1 MTESA
6 RPEGAMTTGTAT
18 WIDRCLWWHL
28 YPLGF
33 TGAPIREEDAA
44 GAGPG
49 GGLARIARWLD
60 YAVELGVSGL
70 ALGPV
75 FASQTHGYDSVD
87 QLRID
92 PRLGNLDDVDDLV
105 AACKERGL
113 RVLLDGVFNHV
124 GSEHPLFQQAMREG
138 PDGEY
143 ASFFRID
150 WDAPGG
156 ARAADFEGHSSL
168 VALNHDSRQVAAYVT
183 SVMSCWLDRGVDGWR
198 LDAAYAVAPQ
208 FWATVLPEVR
218 AAHPDAWFVGE
229 VIHGDYAGLVA
240 ASGMDSVT
248 QYELWKATWSSI
260 VDRNFFELDWT
271 LSRHNALLDRF
282 TPMTFVGNHDVSRIA
297 STVGDAGAVLALVIL
312 LTTGG
317 VPSIYYGDEQALTGV
332 KEDRLGGD
340 DAVRPEYP
348 DDPGR
353 LPERG
358 RWMYRIHQDLI
369 GLRRRHPW
377 LVTARTTTVSLTNT
391 SYVYR
396 ARAAQGD
403 NSLQVELDVTDG
415 PRARVLDGD
424 GNVLFAFGG

>member
-1 MTESA
+1 V
-6 RPEGAMTTGTAT
+6 G
-18 WIDRCLWWHL
+18 WIDHCVWWHV

-33 TGAPIREEDAA
+33 TGAPIRDQD
-44 GAGPG
+44 AGPG
-49 GGLARIARWLD
+49 GGLARIGRWLD

-75 FASQTHGYDSVD
+75 FASQTHGYDSID

-92 PRLGNLDDVDDLV
+92 PRLGGMDDLDDLV
-105 AACKERGL
+105 VACKARGL

-124 GSEHPLFQQAMREG
+124 GSEHPLVRKALREG
-138 PDGEY
+138 PDGPY

-156 ARAADFEGHSSL
+156 VQVGTFEGHDSL
-168 VALNHDSRQVAAYVT
+168 VALNHESPQVADYVT
-183 SVMSCWLDRGVDGWR
+183 SVMDSWLDRGIDGWR
-198 LDAAYAVAPQ
+198 LDAAYAVAPE
-208 FWATVLPEVR
+208 FWASVLPTVR
-218 AAHPDAWFVGE
+218 GRHPDAWFVGE

-248 QYELWKATWSSI
+248 QYELWKAIWSSI
-260 VDRNFFELDWT
+260 VDRNFYELDWT
-271 LSRHNALLDRF
+271 LSRHNELLDRF

-312 LTTGG
+312 MTTGG
-317 VPSIYYGDEQALTGV
+317 VPSIYYGDEQAFTGV

-340 DAVRPEYP
+340 DAVRPAFP
-348 DDPGR
+348 DDPS
-353 LPERG
+353 LLSDQG
-358 RWMYRIHQDLI
+358 RWMYRIHQELI

-377 LVTARTTTVSLTNT
+377 LVTARSTTVSLTNT
-391 SYVYR
+391 SYVYE

-403 NSLQVELDVTDG
+403 GWLRVELDVADG

-424 GNVLFAFGG
+424 ERVHFAFGG